1 MTEPRRIV
9 IVGGVA
15 AGMSA
20 ATRLRRL
27 DERARITVIEKGAAV
42 SLATC
47 GMPYVIGGDI
57 AERDALLLQTP
68 ERLRARF
75 DLDVRVRTTATAID
89 RARRVLVVESESGIE
104 ELPYDDLVLAT
115 GAEPVA
121 LDVPGGDRALAL
133 RGLDDLDRILA
144 AVDGA
149 RTAVVIGGGFIG
161 LEVAENLH
169 QRGIRV
175 ALVHRGRQL
184 LSALDPEMGVAVTD
198 AVRAAGVE
206 VRLGAEPVRIGE
218 AGVEL
223 ADGEELPADVV
234 IAAAGIRPASAL
246 AREAGLATGSAGGVL
261 VDDELRTSDPAIR
274 AVGDVAEKT
283 DAVLGGT
290 RSIPLAGPANHHG
303 RLVADA
309 LAGRP
314 VSVPP
319 TLGTAIVGA
328 FGVVAAV
335 VGATEAQ
342 LVDAGIAHRVIHTH
356 PSNHVGY
363 YPGAE
368 SMSLKLLVAVDDDRI
383 LGAQGVGGAG
393 VDRRIDVI
401 ATAMRAG
408 ITASDL
414 AGLELAYAP
423 QFGSAKDPVNMLGY
437 VAQNRRD
444 GEGSIQWH
452 ELDTAIAAGARFL
465 DVRAEGQLAEGVIPG
480 AEWIPVEQLRSR
492 IDELRGSRVIVH
504 CRVGQGAHTAMKLLE
519 AHGVDAANLDGGYL
533 TWRAAQRAGLI
544 PDGPAGGSDSQTVLE
559 KETLR

>member
-175 ALVHRGRQL
+175 ALVHRGRRGQFL
-184 LSALDPEMGVAVTD
+184 TALDGKPSRFLQRLFVRNDQRPGSGSEALDGDGGPNGLPRYGGHARGGLGIGVGIEKSKTDHAATLPTRMQAALLPAPTD
-198 AVRAAGVE
+198 ASAGMTF
-206 VRLGAEPVRIGE
+206 RHSGIAMGQRGLNAQP
-218 AGVEL
+218 
-223 ADGEELPADVV
+223 DGM
-234 IAAAGIRPASAL
+234 L
-246 AREAGLATGSAGGVL
+246 ARSGGMPGIA
-261 VDDELRTSDPAIR
+261 S
-274 AVGDVAEKT
+274 
-283 DAVLGGT
+283 T
-290 RSIPLAGPANHHG
+290 RSPAMAPWM
-303 RLVADA
+303 V
-309 LAGRP
+309 
-314 VSVPP
+314 
-319 TLGTAIVGA
+319 
-328 FGVVAAV
+328 
-335 VGATEAQ
+335 E
-342 LVDAGIAHRVIHTH
+342 
-356 PSNHVGY
+356 
-363 YPGAE
+363 
-368 SMSLKLLVAVDDDRI
+368 
-383 LGAQGVGGAG
+383 
-393 VDRRIDVI
+393 DRRP
-401 ATAMRAG
+401 RA
-408 ITASDL
+408 
-414 AGLELAYAP
+414 
-423 QFGSAKDPVNMLGY
+423 
-437 VAQNRRD
+437 
-444 GEGSIQWH
+444 
-452 ELDTAIAAGARFL
+452 
-465 DVRAEGQLAEGVIPG
+465 
-480 AEWIPVEQLRSR
+480 
-492 IDELRGSRVIVH
+492 
-504 CRVGQGAHTAMKLLE
+504 
-519 AHGVDAANLDGGYL
+519 
-533 TWRAAQRAGLI
+533 
-544 PDGPAGGSDSQTVLE
+544 
-559 KETLR
+559 